1 MLKAMGMAT
10 GGVVL
15 AGCAAP
21 TPQVIEKIVKETVQV
36 EKPVEKV
43 VKETVQVETTKVV
56 EKQVQVTATPPPKGL
71 VKIRFGTWANIFDE
85 LIDVFNKR
93 YAGKIQC
100 EKAITPWGGYNQ
112 KLLTQMAAG
121 TAPDVNWV
129 QFPYWFSTV
138 NKDVFA
144 PLDDL
149 LASSKSDVAGLFA
162 DPKVWAGWKGKIYGI
177 PAHPAAP
184 FSPMYNIDLFTKAGV
199 PMPKYEAWSLA
210 DFTAAAVA
218 VKKLGDDIWGLTLMG
233 ISQML
238 SMIFSAGGRIITEDE
253 SKCVINSPETRGVL
267 QAFVDFR
274 QKLKVA
280 PTPQQAQA
288 LGQQAFGSG
297 KLGITWLP
305 VGDWDS
311 KLAWEKGASGVIPND
326 TTLTPL
332 CPPGNKRVS
341 AGQAHPLACPKLGKN
356 IPEGF
361 EFARYFVFEDEAI
374 RVITKKIPGIYK
386 IDKYFAEMPDEKQRA
401 WFMRSLPYYKTF
413 VPEWTGYSGGD
424 ARVDTILS
432 EGWEKMVNGTQT
444 VEAATDEMA
453 KAIDPILAAPR

>member
-1 MLKAMGMAT
+1 
-10 GGVVL
+10 
-15 AGCAAP
+15 
-21 TPQVIEKIVKETVQV
+21 VQV
-36 EKPVEKV
+36 EKAVE
-43 VKETVQVETTKVV
+43 KVV
-56 EKQVQVTATPPPKGL
+56 EKQVTAAPPPKGL

-85 LIDVFNKR
+85 LIDAFNKR

-100 EKAITPWGGYNQ
+100 EKAITPWTGYNQ

-121 TAPDVNWV
+121 TAADVNWV

-149 LASSKSDVAGLFA
+149 LSGAKADLAGLFA
-162 DPKVWAGWKGKIYGI
+162 DPKAWSSWKGKIYGI

-184 FSPMYNIDLFTKAGV
+184 FSPMYNKDLFAKAGV
-199 PMPKYEAWSLA
+199 PEPKYEAWGLA

-218 VKKLGDDIWGLTLMG
+218 VRKLGADIWGVTVPG

-238 SMIFSAGGRIITEDE
+238 SMIFSAGGAIINADE
-253 SKCVINSPETRGVL
+253 SKCVITSPETRGVL

-274 QKLKVA
+274 QKLACA

-311 KLAWEKGASGVIPND
+311 RKAWEKGQTGAIPNE

-341 AGQAHPLACPKLGKN
+341 AGQAHPLALPKLGKN
-356 IPEGF
+356 IAEGF
-361 EFARYFVFEDEAI
+361 EFLRYFVWEDEGI
-374 RVITKKIPGIYK
+374 RIITKKIPGIYK
-386 IDKYFAEMPDEKQRA
+386 IDKYFAEMSEEGGQRA
-401 WFMRSLPYYKTF
+401 WFQRSLPYYKTF
-413 VPEWTGYSGGD
+413 VPEWTGYSGGN
-424 ARVDTILS
+424 AQVDTILS
-432 EGWEKMVNGTQT
+432 EGWEKMVNATQT
-444 VEAATDEMA
+444 VEQATTEMA
-453 KAIDPILAAPR
+453 AAIDKILAEPR